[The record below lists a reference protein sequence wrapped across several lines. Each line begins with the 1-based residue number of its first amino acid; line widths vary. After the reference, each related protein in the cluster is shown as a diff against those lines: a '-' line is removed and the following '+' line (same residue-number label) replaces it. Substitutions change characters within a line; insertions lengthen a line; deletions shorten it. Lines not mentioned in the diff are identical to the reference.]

1 MLERQQK
8 NLLAWPGRKLLM
20 LNIDAGGVQSRKI
33 IERIL
38 AAEEAAA
45 ATEPKPVNA

>member
-8 NLLAWPGRKLLM
+8 NLLAHPERALLM

-33 IERIL
+33 LERIIAQENQ
-38 AAEEAAA
+38 AAGAAS
-45 ATEPKPVNA
+45 TSV